1 MWELI
6 FTNISSLDYNYF
18 YIMDTHFGVVCQ
30 NDDEKENKKAFQTYS
45 TGKIRGF
52 YGISV
57 ANPWRYSFNRTKGQI
72 NKIKI
77 IADYTNNQCELLFI
91 VNGWIIYI
99 EIKTI
104 ERE

>member
-6 FTNISSLDYNYF
+6 FTNMGSLDYGS
-18 YIMDTHFGVVCQ
+18 THFGVICQ
-30 NDDEKENKKAFQTYS
+30 NDDEKKNKKAFQTYS
-45 TGKIRGF
+45 YGTIPGF

-57 ANPWRYSFNRTKGQI
+57 AYPWRYSFNRTKGQI

-91 VNGWIIYI
+91 VNGWMLFA
-99 EIKTI
+99 K
-104 ERE
+104 